1 MVMGIP
7 ACCEK
12 TRWDFFLFFDLV
24 LRGELGEAPVP
35 NPSPLKTPDAIALA
49 ITSPAVGLGS
59 SGYIENEGT
68 DNKMWSQCAHTIK

>member
-35 NPSPLKTPDAIALA
+35 SPSPLKTPDAIAML
-49 ITSPAVGLGS
+49 GLIRTWNGWV
-59 SGYIENEGT
+59 
-68 DNKMWSQCAHTIK
+68 MMA